1 MPNLSKSNLTSIEVC
16 YTDNGI
22 LTTLF
27 VLRITG
33 YYSLTAI
40 LTMIK
45 LSICLYLVLMLI
57 IANLSVWGTLYNI
70 IGRSQGDF

>member
-1 MPNLSKSNLTSIEVC
+1 MPNLSKSNLTSIELC
-16 YTDNGI
+16 YTDNGV

-40 LTMIK
+40 QTMIK
-45 LSICLYLVLMLI
+45 LSICLHLVPMLI
-57 IANLSVWGTLYNI
+57 IPNLRVWGTLDNI
-70 IGRSQGDF
+70 IGRSRRDF

>member
-1 MPNLSKSNLTSIEVC
+1 MPNLSKSNLTSIELW

-40 LTMIK
+40 QTMIK
-45 LSICLYLVLMLI
+45 LSICLHLVPMLI
-57 IANLSVWGTLYNI
+57 IPNLSV
-70 IGRSQGDF
+70 